1 MIVGVLSVQGAVSEH
16 LEHLKRCAVETAA
29 VKNIESLNKVSGLI
43 IPGGESTT
51 IGKLLEIFGLAEEI
65 RSRSLQGNLAVF
77 GTCAGMVLMAR
88 EIMDGIKGQPKL
100 ALMDISVQ
108 RNAFGRQRESFETEL
123 VFDSFDSPL
132 TAIFIRAPLIAK
144 SGPGV
149 EVLARVPEG
158 IVAARQGNLLT
169 TSFHP
174 ELTDDLRV
182 HQYFI
187 EMCRKT
193 NA

>member
-1 MIVGVLSVQGAVSEH
+1 MIKIGVLSVQGAVSEH
-16 LEHLKRCAVETAA
+16 LKHLELCNIEARA
-29 VKNIESLNKVSGLI
+29 VKDITSLSEVNGLI

-51 IGKLLEIFGLAEEI
+51 IGKLIDIFGLADLIRE
-65 RSRSLQGNLAVF
+65 RSRQGNLAVF

-88 EIMDGIKGQPKL
+88 EVMDGIEDQPKL

-123 VFDSFDSPL
+123 EFDKFNHSL
-132 TAIFIRAPLIAK
+132 TAVFIRAPIINEV
-144 SGPGV
+144 GNEV
-149 EVLARVPEG
+149 EVLSEMPEG
-158 IVAARQGNLLT
+158 IVAARQGNLLV

-187 EMCRKT
+187 EMCQK
-193 NA
+193 N

>member
-16 LEHLKRCAVETAA
+16 LKHLERCAVETAA

-51 IGKLLEIFGLAEEI
+51 IGKLLDIFGLAEEI
-65 RSRSLQGNLAVF
+65 RSRSLQGSLAIF

-88 EIMDGIKGQPKL
+88 EIMDGIKEQPKL

-123 VFDSFDSPL
+123 EFYSFDSSL
-132 TAIFIRAPLIAK
+132 TAVFIRAPLIAK

-149 EVLARVPEG
+149 KVLARVPEG

-187 EMCRKT
+187 EMCQ
-193 NA
+193 NI

>member
-1 MIVGVLSVQGAVSEH
+1 MKVGVLSVQGAVSEH
-16 LEHLKRCAVETAA
+16 LKHLERCDVEAVA
-29 VKNIESLNKVSGLI
+29 VKTSESLNKVSGLI

-51 IGKLLEIFGLAEEI
+51 IGKLIEIFGLADLIRE
-65 RSRSLQGNLAVF
+65 RSRQGNLAVF

-100 ALMDISVQ
+100 GLMNISVQ

-123 VFDSFDSPL
+123 EFDKFNRPL
-132 TAIFIRAPLIAK
+132 TAVFIRAPIIKEAET
-144 SGPGV
+144 GV
-149 EVLARVPEG
+149 EVLAEMAEG

-187 EMCRKT
+187 EICRNIK
-193 NA
+193 

>member
-1 MIVGVLSVQGAVSEH
+1 MIKVGVLSVQGAVSEH
-16 LEHLKRCAVETAA
+16 LKHLELCGVETVAI
-29 VKNIESLNKVSGLI
+29 KSIESLNEVNGLI

-51 IGKLLEIFGLAEEI
+51 IGKLIEIFGLADLI

-77 GTCAGMVLMAR
+77 GTCAGMVLMAGGV
-88 EIMDGIKGQPKL
+88 MDGITNQPKL
-100 ALMDISVQ
+100 NLMDIHVR

-123 VFDSFDSPL
+123 EFDKFDHPL
-132 TAIFIRAPLIAK
+132 TAVFIRAPIINEV
-144 SGPGV
+144 GNGV
-149 EVLARVPEG
+149 EVLSEMPEG
-158 IVAARQGNLLT
+158 IVAARQGNLLV

-187 EMCRKT
+187 EMCH
-193 NA
+193 NN